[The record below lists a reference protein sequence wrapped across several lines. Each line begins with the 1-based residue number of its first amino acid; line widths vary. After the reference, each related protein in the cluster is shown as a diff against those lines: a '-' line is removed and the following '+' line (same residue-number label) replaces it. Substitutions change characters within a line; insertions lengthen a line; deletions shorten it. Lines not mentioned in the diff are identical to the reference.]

1 VKNGEV
7 SMIFDMPTC
16 GGCRTCEMACSFKHE
31 EEFIPSISSIKII
44 DKKEGP
50 GFLVLLLEETGT
62 DGIACD
68 GCKEFAVPMCMQY
81 CRKSEDLKKIL
92 EEFMEKGRS
101 HRKEKTTTIQPGSRE
116 I

>member
-1 VKNGEV
+1 
-7 SMIFDMPTC
+7 MIFDMPTC

-31 EEFIPSISSIKII
+31 EEFAPSISSIKII

-50 GFLVLLLEETGT
+50 GFLVLLLEATGK
-62 DGIACD
+62 DGMACD
-68 GCKEFAVPMCMQY
+68 GCKEFAVPMCMQF

-92 EEFMEKGRS
+92 EEFVGRGQS
-101 HRKEKTTTIQPGSRE
+101 AGEEKTATLRPGSGE

>member
-1 VKNGEV
+1 MRWPVRSNMKR
-7 SMIFDMPTC
+7 S
-16 GGCRTCEMACSFKHE
+16 SS
-31 EEFIPSISSIKII
+31 PSISSIKII

-50 GFLVLLLEETGT
+50 GFLVLLLEATGK

-68 GCKEFAVPMCMQY
+68 ACKEFAVPMCMQF

-101 HRKEKTTTIQPGSRE
+101 QPKEKTTTMQPGSRE

>member
-1 VKNGEV
+1 
-7 SMIFDMPTC
+7 MIFDMPTC

-31 EEFIPSISSIKII
+31 EAFVPSISSMKII

-50 GFLVLLLEETGT
+50 GFLVLLLEETGA

-92 EEFMEKGRS
+92 EGFTGRGES
-101 HRKEKTTTIQPGSRE
+101 NRKEKPTTIRPTGRE